1 MEHQQTHSHLLAEQA
16 VKDFTALLA
25 SDAPAPGGGS
35 AAALEGAMG
44 AALTAMVCELT
55 LGKEKYA
62 AYREEIAAIRDKA
75 ETLREKLL
83 QAMDEDTEAFL
94 QVSRAFAMAKA
105 TDEEKAAGIAENIVA
120 IDGIAV
126 VTDPS
131 NTVEDLTKQQLTD
144 IYTGTI
150 TNWSEVGGESM
161 PIVVVGREA
170 GSGTRSAFEEL
181 LEIEDACKYANELD
195 STGAVMAKVA
205 STPGAIGY
213 VSLDVLDDTVK
224 ALKLEGAEP
233 TEENIKAGSYFLSR
247 PFVMATKGE
256 IAEQNDLVKA
266 LFDYIYSD
274 EGSEIVKSVGLIT
287 VEQ

>member
-105 TDEEKAAGIAENIVA
+105 TDEEKAA
-120 IDGIAV
+120 
-126 VTDPS
+126 
-131 NTVEDLTKQQLTD
+131 
-144 IYTGTI
+144 
-150 TNWSEVGGESM
+150 
-161 PIVVVGREA
+161 
-170 GSGTRSAFEEL
+170 RSAAIQKGLAQCTETPLHVMEL
-181 LEIEDACKYANELD
+181 AADTLVMTASLPGRFNESAASDLGVAALSLEACARGAWLNVLINVGSLKDRERSAAFRERGQALLLRARDLAAQVEREQLQHWDA
-195 STGAVMAKVA
+195 T
-205 STPGAIGY
+205 
-213 VSLDVLDDTVK
+213 
-224 ALKLEGAEP
+224 
-233 TEENIKAGSYFLSR
+233 
-247 PFVMATKGE
+247 
-256 IAEQNDLVKA
+256 
-266 LFDYIYSD
+266 
-274 EGSEIVKSVGLIT
+274 
-287 VEQ
+287 